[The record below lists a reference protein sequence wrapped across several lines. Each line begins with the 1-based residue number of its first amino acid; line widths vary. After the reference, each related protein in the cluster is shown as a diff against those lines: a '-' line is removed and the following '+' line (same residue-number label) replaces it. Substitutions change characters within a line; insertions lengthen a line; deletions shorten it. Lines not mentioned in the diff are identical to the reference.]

1 MLEDFFNVKTANN
14 GLEALEEVIAKP
26 RNYFDVI
33 VLDINM
39 PIMDGFE
46 TCSKINNYLASQNVI
61 QMVEVNKDIKTTKT
75 HFDDDSLSKS
85 MFALKEEYKRQLAP
99 MRVHEKDDWKKDK
112 RPLIYAYTGDV
123 NPGIEKK
130 AEALGF
136 KKAFTVFK
144 RDQINEIIEEI
155 HRRNFELENMF
166 NIQHEP
172 HNNVAEQ
179 IWNFLLISIKN

>member
-1 MLEDFFNVKTANN
+1 MLEDFFNVNTANN
-14 GLEALEEVIAKP
+14 GLEALDVVFAKP

-46 TCSKINNYLASQNVI
+46 TCSKINKYLTSQNVI
-61 QMVEVNKDIKTTKT
+61 QMVEVNKETKT
-75 HFDDDSLSKS
+75 IKNHFEDDSLSKS
-85 MFALKEEYKRQLAP
+85 MFALKEEFKQQLTP
-99 MRVHEKDDWKKDK
+99 MRVKEKDDWKKDK
-112 RPLIYAYTGDV
+112 RPLIYAYTGDM

-144 RDQINEIIEEI
+144 RD
-155 HRRNFELENMF
+155 
-166 NIQHEP
+166 
-172 HNNVAEQ
+172 
-179 IWNFLLISIKN
+179 